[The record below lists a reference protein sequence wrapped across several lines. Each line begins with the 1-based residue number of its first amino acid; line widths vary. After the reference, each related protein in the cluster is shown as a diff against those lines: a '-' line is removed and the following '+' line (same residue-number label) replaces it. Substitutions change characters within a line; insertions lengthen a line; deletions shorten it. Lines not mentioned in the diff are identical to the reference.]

1 MYKKEKGIQIKSS
14 ASALYNNL
22 SVLPI
27 THKNPYFAVIHGGLV
42 NMVSASA
49 DGLNF
54 SHRQLQSKEGGM
66 GHGTSLIMQASWCVL
81 PSRILL
87 VLASQKGI
95 QMYESD
101 GSIMVYW
108 HAMDT
113 PEAQTDAVFARGIAA
128 TRSNYICVGTPTV
141 QHHDICGRG
150 LPAADPLSKCRT
162 SDNALLVIK
171 MTKYLNTVT
180 LENGCN

>member
-42 NMVSASA
+42 NM
-49 DGLNF
+49 
-54 SHRQLQSKEGGM
+54 
-66 GHGTSLIMQASWCVL
+66 ASWCVL

>member
-95 QMYESD
+95 Q
-101 GSIMVYW
+101 
-108 HAMDT
+108 AK
-113 PEAQTDAVFARGIAA
+113 
-128 TRSNYICVGTPTV
+128 GTVSLGQKVLGWETASSPGCETAE
-141 QHHDICGRG
+141 
-150 LPAADPLSKCRT
+150 LPASHMKYRCMNQMAPSWSTGMQWIPQKHKQMLFLPGVLQQRGVTT
-162 SDNALLVIK
+162 SV
-171 MTKYLNTVT
+171 
-180 LENGCN
+180 

>member
-42 NMVSASA
+42 NM
-49 DGLNF
+49 
-54 SHRQLQSKEGGM
+54 
-66 GHGTSLIMQASWCVL
+66 
-81 PSRILL
+81 
-87 VLASQKGI
+87 
-95 QMYESD
+95 MYESD

>member
-128 TRSNYICVGTPTV
+128 TRSNYICVE
-141 QHHDICGRG
+141 
-150 LPAADPLSKCRT
+150 
-162 SDNALLVIK
+162 DNKL
-171 MTKYLNTVT
+171 
-180 LENGCN
+180 